1 MNKRTSGLASGLR
14 ELGHKHRFDRDH
26 EDDPRKTGEL
36 SALSLM
42 LSTLCD
48 LESYESVPGVGH
60 NGYLRCARFVRSLG
74 VASFAAQ
81 TRTQKP

>member
-1 MNKRTSGLASGLR
+1 MGLGSGGMGGGR
-14 ELGHKHRFDRDH
+14 HKHRFDRDH

-48 LESYESVPGVGH
+48 LESYERDHGVGH
-60 NGYLRCARFVRSLG
+60 HGYLPTNLLDHARRL
-74 VASFAAQ
+74 
-81 TRTQKP
+81 